1 MAPGP
6 QLAASLASCDLAE
19 LDADETLTWLAG
31 WQRMAGWVEAASV
44 QGVAH
49 FADLRGGQELTDS
62 GRALPGRERQ
72 RRLGGPGTPK
82 VAEFAADELAA
93 ELGMSAGRGTGLIA
107 DALDLRHR
115 LPAVLAAL
123 RHGTVEGWRAR
134 LVAVGPASSALPRRP
149 RWKQR
154 CCRSCPR

>member
-6 QLAASLASCDLAE
+6 QLAAALAGCDLAE

-49 FADLRGGQELTDS
+49 FADLRGPEPAGVDAS
-62 GRALPGRERQ
+62 SRLPGREKAVRV
-72 RRLGGPGTPK
+72 GGPGTPK

-93 ELGMSAGRGTGLIA
+93 ELGVSSVRAGGMIA

-123 RHGTVEGWRAR
+123 AAGTVEGWRAR
-134 LVAVGPASSALPRRP
+134 LVARGTPRA
-149 RWKQR
+149 
-154 CCRSCPR
+154 